1 MKFLDLKF
9 FLFLLKKHLTS
20 HHHQAVSIKNKF
32 FSNHSCFL
40 KISKTKNKFS
50 IVSDEER
57 EYLDGLCIVPVMSA
71 INPDIFKGVDL
82 PLGFFLLA
90 RKVDDIYGRS
100 FFEKDGKVYKNIY
113 NLPNGNDESSTRQS
127 VVYNAN
133 NRQLDENS
141 YQNVY
146 NNITPSQMN
155 NNQHQ
160 LSDEKTFQT
169 VYNKL
174 MNYQKE
180 DKSFQNLYMA
190 AQQQQQ
196 MIQQDENKK
205 HRKNSYTRHVEQSNK
220 QEAPTNPHIYKYS
233 NGK

>member
-1 MKFLDLKF
+1 
-9 FLFLLKKHLTS
+9 
-20 HHHQAVSIKNKF
+20 
-32 FSNHSCFL
+32 
-40 KISKTKNKFS
+40 
-50 IVSDEER
+50 
-57 EYLDGLCIVPVMSA
+57 VPVMNA

-113 NLPNGNDESSTRQS
+113 NVPSGNDESSTRQN
-127 VVYNAN
+127 VVYNN
-133 NRQLDENS
+133 NRQFEENS
-141 YQNVY
+141 YQNVFNNITPSQMNNNQHQLNDEKTFQNVY
-146 NNITPSQMN
+146 NNMTPSQMN

-174 MNYQKE
+174 MSYQKE
-180 DKSFQNLYMA
+180 DKSFQNLYMT

-205 HRKNSYTRHVEQSNK
+205 HRKNSYTRHLEQSNK
-220 QEAPTNPHIYKYS
+220 QEMPTNPQIYKYS